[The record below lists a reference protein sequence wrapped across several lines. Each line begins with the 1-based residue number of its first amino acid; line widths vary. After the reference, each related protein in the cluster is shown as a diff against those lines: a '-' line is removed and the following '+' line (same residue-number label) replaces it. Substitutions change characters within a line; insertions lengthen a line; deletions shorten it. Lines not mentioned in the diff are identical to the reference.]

1 MSLGATEEPAGA
13 ISPMSGVGESSDGKN
28 EWAAISANAEPDA
41 ERPPHLFK
49 PGQSGN
55 PAGKKPGT
63 RNRATKA
70 LEELLD
76 GEAEGLTRKVVELA
90 LAGDMGALRICMDRL
105 LPPRKDRPIRFEMPP
120 IDSAADARA
129 VSAALLAAVSAGNL
143 TPGEAAEVSKL
154 IDAYLK
160 AIEVTEILARL
171 EKLEQQK
178 P

>member
-1 MSLGATEEPAGA
+1 MNEGHPENAG
-13 ISPMSGVGESSDGKN
+13 PKQDT
-28 EWAAISANAEPDA
+28 
-41 ERPPHLFK
+41 RFQ

-63 RNRATKA
+63 RNKATLA

-76 GEAEGLTRKVVELA
+76 GEAEALTRKAVELA
-90 LAGDMGALRICMDRL
+90 LAGDMTALRICLDRI
-105 LPPRKDRPIRFEMPP
+105 LPARKDRPVTFELPA

-129 VSAALLAAVSAGNL
+129 ASAALLAAVSAGSL
-143 TPGEAAEVSKL
+143 TPSEAAEVSKL